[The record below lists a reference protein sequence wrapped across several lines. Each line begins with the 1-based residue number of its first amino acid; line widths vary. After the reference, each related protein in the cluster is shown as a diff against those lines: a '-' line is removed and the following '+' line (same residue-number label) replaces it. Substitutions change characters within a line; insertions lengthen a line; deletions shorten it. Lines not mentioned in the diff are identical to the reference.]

1 TDPETP
7 INRNSRPEQLSN
19 RQNEEVSG
27 GAHICHSHSHR
38 LIALLMNAA
47 DSPRSDRHSGFPVGR
62 FCDS

>member
-27 GAHICHSHSHR
+27 GAHISFPR
-38 LIALLMNAA
+38 LCGGTRRLPKRTTLQHKPT
-47 DSPRSDRHSGFPVGR
+47 SR
-62 FCDS
+62 FFTREGKA